1 MPPDMKDIY
10 EGYAKAVYR
19 YLFCLSGDPEI
30 SEELAQETF
39 YQAAKAISSFR
50 GDCKPFAWLC
60 QIAKH
65 LWYRELKRR
74 SRGDLS
80 LEEQGEYPC
89 GTNLE
94 DELIL
99 QEDRRE
105 LYRRIQE
112 LDQPFRQVVRLRITG
127 ELSFSEI
134 GQILGHSETWAR
146 VNFYRA
152 KQKLMKGESI

>member
-1 MPPDMKDIY
+1 M
-10 EGYAKAVYR
+10 
-19 YLFCLSGDPEI
+19 
-30 SEELAQETF
+30 
-39 YQAAKAISSFR
+39 
-50 GDCKPFAWLC
+50 
-60 QIAKH
+60 
-65 LWYRELKRR
+65 
-74 SRGDLS
+74 
-80 LEEQGEYPC
+80 EEQGEYPC

-134 GQILGHSETWAR
+134 GQILGPSETWAR